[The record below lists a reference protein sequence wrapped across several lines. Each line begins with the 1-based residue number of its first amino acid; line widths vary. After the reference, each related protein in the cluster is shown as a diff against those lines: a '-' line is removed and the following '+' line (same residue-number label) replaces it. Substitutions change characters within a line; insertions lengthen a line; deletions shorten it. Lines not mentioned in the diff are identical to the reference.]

1 MRGYILQQYFNE
13 TISQSKHHTK
23 PKCFNFNHLTPDM
36 TMHHLFQVKSLAP
49 SKQGTQANLYIFSRI
64 KKRGE

>member
-1 MRGYILQQYFNE
+1 MRGYFLQQYFNDN
-13 TISQSKHHTK
+13 IPQFKHHTK
-23 PKCFNFNHLTPDM
+23 PKCFNHLTPNM